1 MSPIMSKTID
11 TVNDIADTGAAAEVD
26 ILELVH
32 SVMHEYRS
40 LQYRSLREGPL
51 RITHM
56 DGKTLD
62 YFARHPGSTQ
72 SEFAQHIGRDKAQL
86 ARLVGPLCEKGLLE
100 RSADAADKRTICL
113 SVTSAG
119 RAVLKSIKTQS
130 KRLSAVATAGLS
142 ETEARKLAVLLQR
155 VKANIASA
163 D

>member
-1 MSPIMSKTID
+1 MSKTID
-11 TVNDIADTGAAAEVD
+11 TVNDIGRSADVD

-32 SVMHEYRS
+32 SLMHEYRA
-40 LQYRSLREGPL
+40 LQYRSLRDGPL

-72 SEFAQHIGRDKAQL
+72 SEFAQYIGRDKAQL

-100 RSADAADKRTICL
+100 RAADAADKRTICL

-119 RAVLKSIKTQS
+119 RAVLKSIQTQS
-130 KRLSAVATAGLS
+130 RRLSARATAGLS
-142 ETEARKLAVLLQR
+142 EVETRKLAALLER
-155 VKANIASA
+155 VKANITAE